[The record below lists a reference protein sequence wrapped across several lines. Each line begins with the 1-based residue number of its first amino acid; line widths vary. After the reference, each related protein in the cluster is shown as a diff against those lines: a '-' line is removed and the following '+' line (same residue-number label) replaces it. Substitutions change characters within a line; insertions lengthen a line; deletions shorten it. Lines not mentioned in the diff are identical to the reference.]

1 MRVIRTIE
9 KARRLRA
16 NQTDVERL
24 LWSKIRDRQ
33 LSGFK
38 FRRQVPIGRYIV
50 DFVCKEAAL
59 IIALDGGQHS
69 SITKYEADRRRWL
82 EQHGWRVLRFWNN
95 DVIENLSGVLE
106 VILATV
112 STASD
117 SPHPDPLPQA
127 GEGDM
132 TRWF

>member
-1 MRVIRTIE
+1 VRAIRTVE
-9 KARRLRA
+9 KARRLRS

-24 LWSKIRDRQ
+24 VWSRIRDRQ

-59 IIALDGGQHS
+59 IIELDGGQHS
-69 SITKYEADRRRWL
+69 SITKYDIDRTRWL

-95 DVIENLSGVLE
+95 DVTDNLNGVLE
-106 VILATV
+106 AILATV
-112 STASD
+112 SAASN
-117 SPHPDPLPQA
+117 SPHPVPLPQA
-127 GEGDM
+127 GEGDI
-132 TRWF
+132 TR

>member
-1 MRVIRTIE
+1 VRAIRTIE
-9 KARRLRA
+9 RARQLRS

-24 LWSKIRDRQ
+24 VWLKLRDRQ

-50 DFVCKEAAL
+50 DFVCRDRLL
-59 IIALDGGQHS
+59 IVELAGGQHS
-69 SITKYEADRRRWL
+69 STSKHDADRARWL

-95 DVIENLSGVLE
+95 DVTENLTGVLE

-112 STASD
+112 SASPS
-117 SPHPDPLPQA
+117 SPHPVPLRKRER
-127 GEGDM
+127 GI
-132 TRWF
+132 